1 MNKNCG
7 IVKCIC
13 ETCDCQ
19 SECEY
24 FNSVIYP
31 IVTRVCSP
39 LQLDSFTTKIIDV
52 LEGFTCDYY
61 EN

>member
-1 MNKNCG
+1 MNKYFG
-7 IVKCIC
+7 SVKCIC

-24 FNSVIYP
+24 FDSVIYP
-31 IVTRVCSP
+31 IVVRVYSP
-39 LQLDSFTTKIIDV
+39 LQVDSFTTKIVDA